1 MIPAENERMKLGEL
15 TPGRVLKAACRRFVD
30 IPHSVIWD
38 FNLSGSNINKENLRK
53 YKDIHKGERCV
64 IIGNGPSLKSMDLS
78 CLKNEVTFGM
88 NRIYLLF
95 DQIPF
100 EPTYFVSINE
110 LVLKQFSD
118 EISQL
123 TMPKF
128 INWNTRANFDLN
140 DKSIMFLK
148 DTLKLTDEFSTDLTG
163 RIFSGGTVTFVA
175 LQIAYYMG
183 FDNVILIGVDH
194 SFSQKGIPNTVELR
208 KAAEDQD
215 HFHPQYFPAGSKWQL
230 PDLLR
235 SELAYSIARG
245 YFEREGKKIIDAT
258 INGKCE
264 VFEKGDFYSIFSQL
278 TE

>member
-1 MIPAENERMKLGEL
+1 
-15 TPGRVLKAACRRFVD
+15 
-30 IPHSVIWD
+30 
-38 FNLSGSNINKENLRK
+38 
-53 YKDIHKGERCV
+53 
-64 IIGNGPSLKSMDLS
+64 
-78 CLKNEVTFGM
+78 M

-100 EPTYFVSINE
+100 KPTYFVSINE

-128 INWNTRANFDLN
+128 INWNTRADFDVN

-194 SFSQKGIPNTVELR
+194 SFSTKGDPNAVVVSEG
-208 KAAEDQD
+208 DDPD
-215 HFHPQYFPAGSKWQL
+215 HFDPTYFGRGFRWQL
-230 PDLLR
+230 PDLET
-235 SELAYSIARG
+235 SEMAYRLARLHFARAG
-245 YFEREGKKIIDAT
+245 RHILDAT
-258 INGKCE
+258 VGGKLD
-264 VFEKGDFYSIFSQL
+264 VFPKVRFEDLF
-278 TE
+278 